1 MMHRFDLLP
10 ARYARQAAQRRNL
23 GLVAITGLGLAVIML
38 TWWFMLGSQINDAEQ
53 ELVVAET
60 RNAELQ
66 RDINELR
73 QFEELA
79 LEVEDKAGNL
89 LLVFAGDVAWPS
101 MLNEVA
107 MVTPGEVWL
116 ESLTTSAGTTE
127 GSAPVG
133 TETAEIRVSD
143 EPAFGRVQ
151 FVGKSTS
158 MTGVGKW
165 MMRLASVEEFQAV
178 WLNSATK
185 TDETETTV
193 EFVDFDSTIE
203 LNTKS
208 KSSELLRLLEELA
221 GGNVLA
227 GGTP

>member
-10 ARYARQAAQRRNL
+10 ASYALKAAQRRNL
-23 GLVAITGLGLAVIML
+23 GIVAIVGLGLALVML
-38 TWWFMLGSQINDAEQ
+38 TWWFMLGGQINNAKEDLA
-53 ELVVAET
+53 VAET
-60 RNAELQ
+60 RNSQLQREIAELQ
-66 RDINELR
+66 KFD
-73 QFEELA
+73 ELA
-79 LEVEDKAGNL
+79 LEVQDKAGNL
-89 LLVFAGDVAWPS
+89 LLVFQGDVAWPS

-116 ESLTTSAGTTE
+116 ENLTTSAGVTE
-127 GSAPVG
+127 GAAPVG
-133 TETAEIRVSD
+133 TETAEIRVAD
-143 EPAFGRVQ
+143 EAAFGRIQ
-151 FVGKSTS
+151 FTGKSTT

-185 TDETETTV
+185 ADAEGTV
-193 EFVDFDSTIE
+193 EVVDFDSTIE
-203 LNTKS
+203 LNA
-208 KSSELLRLLEELA
+208 KSSALLRSLEELA

>member
-10 ARYARQAAQRRNL
+10 ASYALKAAQRRNL
-23 GLVAITGLGLAVIML
+23 GIVAIAGLGLALIML
-38 TWWFMLGSQINDAEQ
+38 TWWFMLGGQINSAKEDLA
-53 ELVVAET
+53 VAQT
-60 RNAELQ
+60 RNSQLQREIAEL
-66 RDINELR
+66 RKFD
-73 QFEELA
+73 ELA
-79 LEVEDKAGNL
+79 LEVQDKAGNL
-89 LLVFAGDVAWPS
+89 LLVFQGDVAWPS

-116 ESLTTSAGTTE
+116 ENLTTSAGVTE
-127 GSAPVG
+127 GAAPVG
-133 TETAEIRVSD
+133 TETAEIRVAD
-143 EPAFGRVQ
+143 EAAFGRIQ
-151 FVGKSTS
+151 FTGKSTT

-185 TDETETTV
+185 ADGEDTV
-193 EFVDFDSTIE
+193 EVVDFDSTIE
-203 LNTKS
+203 LNA
-208 KSSELLRLLEELA
+208 KSSALLRSLEELA

>member
-10 ARYARQAAQRRNL
+10 ASYALKAAQRRNL
-23 GLVAITGLGLAVIML
+23 GIVAIVGLGLALVML
-38 TWWFMLGSQINDAEQ
+38 TWWFMLGGQINNAKEDLA
-53 ELVVAET
+53 VAET
-60 RNAELQ
+60 RNSQLQREIAELQ
-66 RDINELR
+66 KFD
-73 QFEELA
+73 ELA
-79 LEVEDKAGNL
+79 LEVQDKAGNL
-89 LLVFAGDVAWPS
+89 LLVFQGDVAWPS

-116 ESLTTSAGTTE
+116 ENLTTSAGVTE
-127 GSAPVG
+127 GAAPVG
-133 TETAEIRVSD
+133 TETAEIRVAD
-143 EPAFGRVQ
+143 EAAFGRIQ
-151 FVGKSTS
+151 FTGKSTT

-185 TDETETTV
+185 AEAEGTV
-193 EFVDFDSTIE
+193 EVVDFDSTIE
-203 LNTKS
+203 LNA
-208 KSSELLRLLEELA
+208 KSSALLRSLEELA

>member
-10 ARYARQAAQRRNL
+10 ARYALKAAQRRNL
-23 GLVAITGLGLAVIML
+23 GIVAIVGLGLALVML
-38 TWWFMLGSQINDAEQ
+38 TWWFMLGSQINTAKEDLQ
-53 ELVVAET
+53 VAQT
-60 RNAELQ
+60 RNSQLQREIAEL
-66 RDINELR
+66 RKFD
-73 QFEELA
+73 ELA
-79 LEVEDKAGNL
+79 LEVQDKAGNL
-89 LLVFAGDVAWPS
+89 LLVFQGDVAWPS

-116 ESLTTSAGTTE
+116 ENLTTSAGVTE
-127 GSAPVG
+127 GAAPVG
-133 TETAEIRVSD
+133 TETAEIRVAD
-143 EPAFGRVQ
+143 ESAFGRIQ
-151 FVGKSTS
+151 FTGKSTT

-185 TDETETTV
+185 ADADDAV
-193 EFVDFDSTIE
+193 EVVDFDSTIE
-203 LNTKS
+203 LNA
-208 KSSELLRLLEELA
+208 KSSALLRSLEELA

>member
-1 MMHRFDLLP
+1 MMYRFDLLP
-10 ARYARQAAQRRNL
+10 ASYAKKAAERRKV
-23 GLVAITGLGLAVIML
+23 GIVAIVGLGLAFSML
-38 TWWFMLGSQINDAEQ
+38 VWWFMLGGKINAAKTELADAQ
-53 ELVVAET
+53 A
-60 RNAELQ
+60 RNAGLQ
-66 RDINELR
+66 TQIAELR
-73 QFEELA
+73 KYDELA
-79 LEVEDKAGNL
+79 LEVQDKAGNL
-89 LLVFAGDVAWPS
+89 LLVFEGDVAWPS

-133 TETAEIRVSD
+133 TETAEIRVAD
-143 EPAFGRVQ
+143 GAPFGRIQ
-151 FVGKSTS
+151 FTGKSTT

-165 MMRLASVEEFQAV
+165 MMRLSSVKEFQAV

-185 TDETETTV
+185 TEATENTV
-193 EFVDFDSTIE
+193 EFIDFDSTIE

-208 KSSELLRLLEELA
+208 SALLRELEDLA
-221 GGNVLA
+221 GGTSLA

>member
-10 ARYARQAAQRRNL
+10 ASYARKAAERRKV
-23 GLVAITGLGLAVIML
+23 GIVAIVGLGLALAML
-38 TWWFMLGSQINDAEQ
+38 SWWFLLGSQITSKKAE
-53 ELVVAET
+53 LATAET
-60 RNAELQ
+60 RNTQLQTEIAEL
-66 RDINELR
+66 RKYD
-73 QFEELA
+73 ELA
-79 LEVEDKAGNL
+79 IEVQDKAGNL

-116 ESLTTSAGTTE
+116 DSLTTSAGATE

-133 TETAEIRVSD
+133 TETAEIRVGDDAS
-143 EPAFGRVQ
+143 FGRIQ
-151 FVGKSTS
+151 FVGKSTT

-165 MMRLASVEEFQAV
+165 LMRLSSVKEFQAV

-185 TDETETTV
+185 TDATDSTP
-193 EFVDFDSTIE
+193 EFIDFDSTIE
-203 LNTKS
+203 LNA
-208 KSSELLRLLEELA
+208 KSSALLRELEDLA
-221 GGNVLA
+221 GGTSLA